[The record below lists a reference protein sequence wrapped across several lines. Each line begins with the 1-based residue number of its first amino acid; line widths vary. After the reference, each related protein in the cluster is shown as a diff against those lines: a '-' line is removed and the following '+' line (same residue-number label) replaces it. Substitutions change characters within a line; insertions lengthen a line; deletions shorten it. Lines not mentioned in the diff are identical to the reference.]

1 MRNLNNTTNDL
12 IWKPVKTEHI
22 IQDPWI
28 DFRRMTYTLPNGTV
42 SGPYYNYSRR
52 SYAVIVPYDEDGNL
66 ICVRQFRY
74 GIGAVTTEFPAG
86 GIETGNENE
95 YSTKDNEALE
105 SAFDAAKRE
114 LQEETGYI
122 SDSWEHLITVPS
134 NATMSDN
141 YAYVFKARNCHRVS
155 EQHLDDTEFL
165 NVEKYS
171 PAEID
176 DLIKTGRFQQ
186 AMHIMAWYISKGSK
200 HN

>member
-1 MRNLNNTTNDL
+1 MKNLTSTNNL

-22 IQDPWI
+22 IQDSWI
-28 DFRRMTYTLPNGTV
+28 DFRRMTYTLPDGTV

-52 SYAVIVPYDEDGNL
+52 SYAVIVPFDENGNL
-66 ICVRQFRY
+66 ICVKQFRY

-86 GIETGNENE
+86 GIETGCENE
-95 YSTKDNEALE
+95 YTTQDNEALE

-114 LQEETGYI
+114 LKEETGYV

-141 YAYVFKARNCHRVS
+141 YAYIFKAKNCRHIS

-171 PAEID
+171 PSEID

-186 AMHIMAWYISKGSK
+186 AMHIMAWYISKNAK
-200 HN
+200 HSH